1 MKDLWPVIAFI
12 LVLLVLLALC
22 AWVWQNSIRLPI
34 F

>member
-1 MKDLWPVIAFI
+1 MKDRWPVVALI
-12 LVLLVLLALC
+12 LVLLVLLVLC

>member
-1 MKDLWPVIAFI
+1 MKNLFPVLALIVVV
-12 LVLLVLLALC
+12 LVMLALC